1 MRTSTVR
8 VFLPALLCACLTT
21 GCYDKVRK
29 DDLSEDPSR
38 INLRVRI
45 LDIATSHLRG
55 YGESIVD
62 VDKLVFEEEALTI
75 LRNIFVEVSADRR
88 YPHCDIDVAVSIRT
102 KRKDAFVE
110 AVAEVTICEGYGKV
124 ILLRSS
130 HSGEHQGEVH
140 ETNDT
145 IRNRAAFRALKA
157 ALRSLRGSSELIE
170 YARELHGEGIV
181 VPPSQTAD
189 SGETAKDVI
198 DKNSSD

>member
-8 VFLPALLCACLTT
+8 VFLPVLLCAFLTT

-29 DDLSEDPSR
+29 EDLSEDPSR

-45 LDIATSHLRG
+45 LDISTSHLKKH
-55 YGESIVD
+55 GENIVD
-62 VDKLVFEEEALTI
+62 IDDLVFDEEALKI
-75 LRNIFVEVSADRR
+75 LRNIFVEVSADLR
-88 YPHCDIDVAVSIRT
+88 YPHCDIDVALSIRT
-102 KRKDAFVE
+102 KRKDAFAE
-110 AVAEVTICEGYGKV
+110 AIAELTVREGYGKV
-124 ILLRSS
+124 ILVRSS

-157 ALRSLRGSSELIE
+157 ALRSLRGSPELIE

-181 VPPSQTAD
+181 LPPSQTAD
-189 SGETAKDVI
+189 SGQTAKEVI
-198 DKNSSD
+198 DKRSSD